1 MLTQI
6 DFVVK
11 KLNTYIKYALFHLAV
26 RNVER
31 QIVSYV
37 VTGVQI
43 FQPIYITKAAWNY
56 CILLLWILRYWVAQT
71 SHGECLLLYT
81 CICVFTLQ

>member
-6 DFVVK
+6 DFVGK
-11 KLNTYIKYALFHLAV
+11 KLHTYIKYAFHLAV

-31 QIVSYV
+31 QIVSRV

-43 FQPIYITKAAWNY
+43 FQPKLIGIAVFCYYGFCVIGSLKLPTVSVIYLCFY
-56 CILLLWILRYWVAQT
+56 
-71 SHGECLLLYT
+71 
-81 CICVFTLQ
+81 FTIGRA

>member
-11 KLNTYIKYALFHLAV
+11 KLHTYIKYAFHLAV

-31 QIVSYV
+31 QIVSRV

-43 FQPIYITKAAWNY
+43 FQPIYIAKAAWN
-56 CILLLWILRYWVAQT
+56 CCLLLLWF
-71 SHGECLLLYT
+71 
-81 CICVFTLQ
+81 CVIGSLKLPTVSVIYLCFYFTIGRA

>member
-6 DFVVK
+6 DFDVK
-11 KLNTYIKYALFHLAV
+11 KLHTYIKYAFHLAV

-31 QIVSYV
+31 QIVSRV

-43 FQPIYITKAAWNY
+43 FQPIYITKAAWN
-56 CILLLWILRYWVAQT
+56 CCLLLLWILRYWVTQT
-71 SHGECLLLYT
+71 SHSECY
-81 CICVFTLQ
+81 ISVFYFTIGRA